1 MPRASLAFLVIDL
14 AFGDCGKG
22 TIVDFL
28 TRRFDVRTV
37 VRFNGGPQAGH
48 NVVTPDG
55 RHHTF
60 AQFGSG
66 SLITG
71 VRTILSSYMLIEPY
85 AMFREAE
92 HLQSIG
98 VRDPLS
104 HLTID
109 ARCLVITPAHQAAN
123 RIRELARGANAH
135 GTCGM
140 GIGETVQDSI
150 ASPHLLLR
158 AGDLWNRQKTQAILR
173 LVTDLKLSQ
182 LGDEIDRCGG
192 SARARAA
199 IATLRDP
206 TWISTAV
213 DVYASLAR
221 EASIVEMIDLP
232 IDGHVI
238 FEGAQGVL
246 LDGTHGYHPHTT
258 WSTTTFWN
266 ADMLLNQ
273 LNWPGDRVRIGVLR
287 NYFTRHGVGPF
298 VTEDNSLHPHLPEPH
313 NDASGWQGKFRVG
326 VFDAAAARY
335 AIEV

>member
-1 MPRASLAFLVIDL
+1 
-14 AFGDCGKG
+14 
-22 TIVDFL
+22 
-28 TRRFDVRTV
+28 
-37 VRFNGGPQAGH
+37 
-48 NVVTPDG
+48 
-55 RHHTF
+55 
-60 AQFGSG
+60 
-66 SLITG
+66 
-71 VRTILSSYMLIEPY
+71 
-85 AMFREAE
+85 
-92 HLQSIG
+92 
-98 VRDPLS
+98 
-104 HLTID
+104 
-109 ARCLVITPAHQAAN
+109 
-123 RIRELARGANAH
+123 
-135 GTCGM
+135 M

-150 ASPHLLLR
+150 ASPGLILR

-335 AIEV
+335 AIEVSGGVDCLAMTHLDRLPVLPDRICDAYDASNHPCYRSIAKTEDGFVCDIEEALNASVAIRSFGPTHADKRITSAMKEFE